1 MAASMHGIDATFAS
15 SDTLRAL
22 AIARSAAWAAR
33 AGIYLGSGAGG
44 WAWAGPE
51 RSTLVLGP
59 SRSGKT
65 SSLIVPNV
73 LAAPGAVVSTSTK
86 PDVLYQ
92 TAAAR
97 SGVGWALLYDP
108 SGTIEA
114 PPGVV
119 RVGWSPVNA
128 GRDWDGALMMA
139 DSMAR
144 STHRSGAGI
153 PAAAGEDHWSER
165 AISLL
170 APLLHAAALE
180 GAPMATVLH
189 WVDRHDGSRP
199 LEVLASRIGDLAPS
213 TDLLAGILATD
224 QREQSGIWSTASGIL
239 SAYRS
244 RAALASTE
252 PPFFDAEAFCTG
264 ANTLYLCA
272 PGRRQDLL
280 APLMVGVL
288 SDVRD
293 AAYDRARQGDTS
305 PPVMLALDE
314 VANIAPIPDL
324 PSLVSEGAGQGLLT
338 LASLQDLSQA
348 RRRWGREADAF
359 LSLFGTTV
367 VLGGIADMPT
377 LEALSAL
384 AGDEEV
390 RTRTVGTAQGPDG
403 RLHPSLSVSTVQRR
417 RLPVDAIARGGP
429 GTAMALDARNRV
441 GWVHLTPA
449 HSTSPWRE
457 MTASGRSHELGRAH
471 PSGREGAITRAS
483 IAREGSVP
491 GHGR

>member
-1 MAASMHGIDATFAS
+1 MTIHNDDEALPASPDPRTSAS
-15 SDTLRAL
+15 VRGAS
-22 AIARSAAWAAR
+22 WAAG
-33 AGIYLGSGAGG
+33 AGIYLGAGAGG

-65 SSLIVPNV
+65 SSLVIPNV

-97 SGVGWALLYDP
+97 RTAGWALLYDP
-108 SGTIEA
+108 SGTIDP

-119 RVGWSPVNA
+119 RVGWSPVTA
-128 GRDWDGALMMA
+128 GRQWDGALIMA

-144 STHRSGAGI
+144 AAHRGDSGA
-153 PAAAGEDHWSER
+153 PTSAHEDHWSER
-165 AISLL
+165 AVSLL

-189 WVDRHDGSRP
+189 WVDRHDGSHP
-199 LEVLASRIGDLAPS
+199 LEVLAARAGELGPS

-224 QREQSGIWSTASGIL
+224 TREQSGIWSTASGIL
-239 SAYRS
+239 GAYRS
-244 RAALASTE
+244 SAALASTE
-252 PPFFDAEAFCTG
+252 PPFIDATTFCTG

-272 PGRRQDLL
+272 AGRQQRLL

-293 AAYDRARQGDTS
+293 AAYRRAQQGNGS
-305 PPVMLALDE
+305 PPVLLALDE

-403 RLHPSLSVSTVQRR
+403 RLHPSVSVTTVQRR

-441 GWVHLTPA
+441 GWVQLTPA
-449 HSTSPWRE
+449 HATSPWRE
-457 MTASGRSHELGRAH
+457 LTTAGRARRWERDGARPAL
-471 PSGREGAITRAS
+471 PSRADGRWR
-483 IAREGSVP
+483 
-491 GHGR
+491 GR